1 MFECIYVFRISPE
14 EYGEQVHGGGKVSV
28 AEQECRHKTRIWEK
42 GGGRREERRGRREEG
57 GEMREGRRDE
67 GE

>member
-14 EYGEQVHGGGKVSV
+14 EYGEEVHGGGKVSV

-42 GGGRREERRGRREEG
+42 GGGRREEGGEKREE
-57 GEMREGRRDE
+57 R
-67 GE
+67 